1 MDDDDF
7 ISKTR
12 RKKQMKALQDVGASL
27 VELSNEQLARLKLPE
42 ELLEAVLACKRMT
55 KHEAKRRQM
64 QYIGR
69 VMRDLDA
76 TPIAEALG
84 RLEAPTRR
92 DTALFHAAEKWRR
105 DLLED
110 DHAVERFVREFPEA
124 DPHRL
129 RGLVEDARAE
139 KRGSKPP
146 RSARELFHVLNAIV
160 QDHGRRHS

>member
-12 RKKQMKALQDVGASL
+12 RKKQMRALQDVGAAL
-27 VELSNEQLARLKLPE
+27 VELSGEQLARIDMPE
-42 ELLEAVLACKRMT
+42 ELREAVLECKRFT
-55 KHEAKRRQM
+55 KHEAIRRQV

-69 VMRDLDA
+69 LMRDFDA
-76 TPIAEALG
+76 TPIAEALA
-84 RLEAPTRR
+84 RMEAPTRR

-110 DHAVERFVREFPEA
+110 DRAVERFVQEFPEA
-124 DPHRL
+124 DAHRL
-129 RGLVEDARAE
+129 RGLIEDARQE
-139 KRGSKPP
+139 RRGSKPP

-160 QDHGRRHS
+160 QGHARRHS